1 MRQPRT
7 CGTTSRNTVAPN
19 AAKCPEAAAWHHRTK
34 GLLGDDFRRSVA
46 VRTRTVG
53 MLAKVPRHR
62 PGGDRAVRD
71 AILLLR
77 GKLTDGPAAD
87 RLGCPFGQRVV
98 AEPGL
103 TAQGQRD
110 PPPAPPRSR
119 HHESPAA
126 LAAAMRV
133 GWVEIRENADVMRCP
148 PLRWDIPHG
157 TEELRVVLIVGRVL
171 AGISPGAHARFATQG
186 VHLEPRIVG
195 QGGHAGDA
203 CVKASLED
211 RVASEGARVLDR
223 L

>member
-1 MRQPRT
+1 MRRSRSPRSTPGSARIRRDPGLPRHCGDSRAMRQPRT

-87 RLGCPFGQRVV
+87 RLGCRFEQRVV
-98 AEPGL
+98 AEPVL
-103 TAQGQRD
+103 TAQIQRD
-110 PPPAPPRSR
+110 PP
-119 HHESPAA
+119 
-126 LAAAMRV
+126 
-133 GWVEIRENADVMRCP
+133 VE
-148 PLRWDIPHG
+148 
-157 TEELRVVLIVGRVL
+157 
-171 AGISPGAHARFATQG
+171 
-186 VHLEPRIVG
+186 
-195 QGGHAGDA
+195 
-203 CVKASLED
+203 
-211 RVASEGARVLDR
+211 
-223 L
+223 